1 MRALP
6 LVIFVVCAVAAVGLF
21 LGFSFFPDQ
30 HQIQDAL
37 AIRSEIEKEVH
48 RLKAVSSRLAAVQQE
63 LIGAEGRL
71 QAAEGENLVPGESA
85 SDVTS
90 WLRTVPQKHGLSA
103 TLNFSRARRQDF
115 YIQLPFQLSMTG
127 SGSGFKKFLAQWE
140 REATGLGMYQLNIF
154 WEDNG
159 IVRATIAGALFIKR
173 PN

>member
-6 LVIFVVCAVAAVGLF
+6 LVIFVVCAVAAVGLY

-30 HQIQDAL
+30 HQIKDAV
-37 AIRSEIEKEVH
+37 AIRGEIAREVH
-48 RLKAVSSRLAAVQQE
+48 RLKAVSSRLAAIQQE
-63 LIGAEGRL
+63 LIGAEARL
-71 QAAEGENLVPGESA
+71 QAAEGQNLVPGESA

-90 WLRTVPQKHGLSA
+90 WLRTVPQKHGLSS
-103 TLNFSRARRQDF
+103 TLNFIRARRKDF
-115 YIQLPFQLSMTG
+115 YTEVPFQLSFTG

-140 REATGLGMYQLNIF
+140 REPTGLGIYQLNIF